1 MLKTRKISQIMAQTV
16 RQLEAGSTSPEPG
29 IEAHSL
35 PCEVV
40 GSDEEFS
47 TGECVP
53 GFSKMDIEGQEAIK
67 RSLLHTRSQK
77 IDDSRRNANKKEK
90 CCNLLRLWF
99 WVRIIAVPFYLALS

>member
-1 MLKTRKISQIMAQTV
+1 MQSMVCHSDAEQLMAARATDEDVKNKTV

-29 IEAHSL
+29 LEAHRS

-77 IDDSRRNANKKEK
+77 IDDSRRNEK
-90 CCNLLRLWF
+90 QEGEVL
-99 WVRIIAVPFYLALS
+99 